1 MSDVHEAADAAWRP
15 RANPWLI
22 SVVVTLAAFM
32 EILDTTIVNVSL
44 PYIAGS
50 LSSSYD
56 QATWTLTSYLVANGI
71 VLPISAWIG
80 RVIGRKRYFLICIV
94 MFTVCSFLCGSAVSL
109 GELVVFRLMQ
119 GFFGGGLQPNQQA
132 IVLDVMPPAL
142 RGRAFGVVAIAVVFA
157 PIIGPTLG
165 GWITD
170 SYSWRWVF
178 FINVPVGI
186 VTFILVNR
194 LVEDPPWVLRA
205 RTRDRRVD
213 LPGLLLIALAIGAMQ
228 VMLDRG
234 EDADWFSSPEIRLLA
249 FGAAIGWVGAIFW
262 LTEAKRPIVNL
273 HVFNDRNFSVGCLMV
288 VALFGTLYSSGV
300 LIPQL
305 AQVHLGYTALLAG
318 LVLSPG
324 ALVVLA
330 LIPIVTRVLMPR
342 VQTRLIIAVG
352 FVVLGFGLLYAS
364 TLAPNLDF
372 RTLVL
377 MRMAQSAGLGFLF
390 VPISTSAYVTLPR
403 SLNADASALYVLVR
417 NVAGSAAISL
427 STAAVVS
434 RTQVNMAYLA
444 ASGHLSPASPVY
456 RDTLAQVSGALAALG
471 RAPAEI
477 GAEAMGWL
485 YQTLNT
491 QAAFLAYSNV
501 FIACAVIAFGVVP
514 FTFLLSGKRAGP
526 GGGGH

>member
-1 MSDVHEAADAAWRP
+1 MSDAHEAADAAWRP
-15 RANPWLI
+15 RHNPWLI
-22 SVVVTLAAFM
+22 TVVVTLAAFM

-80 RVIGRKRYFLICIV
+80 RVIGRKRYFLLCII
-94 MFTVCSFLCGSAVSL
+94 MFSVCSFLCGSAVSL

-178 FINVPVGI
+178 FINIPVGI
-186 VTFILVNR
+186 VTFFLVNR
-194 LVEDPPWVLRA
+194 LVEDPPWVLRERA
-205 RTRDRRVD
+205 RDRRVD
-213 LPGLLLIALAIGAMQ
+213 LPGLLLIALGIGAAQ
-228 VMLDRG
+228 VMFDRG
-234 EDADWFSSPEIRLLA
+234 EDADWFGSPTIRLLA
-249 FGAAIGWVGAIFW
+249 FAAALGWVGAIFW
-262 LTEAKRPIVNL
+262 LTEARRPIVRL
-273 HVFNDRNFSVGCLMV
+273 SVFGDRNFAVGCLMV

-305 AQVHLGYTALLAG
+305 VQLHLGYTALLAG
-318 LVLSPG
+318 LVLTPG
-324 ALVVLA
+324 ALVIL
-330 LIPIVTRVLMPR
+330 LFIPIVTRVLMPR
-342 VQTRLIIAVG
+342 VQARLIIATG
-352 FVVLGFGLLYAS
+352 FIILGFGLLYAS
-364 TLAPNLDF
+364 YLTPDLDF

-377 MRMAQSAGLGFLF
+377 MRMAQTAGLGFLF
-390 VPISTSAYVTLPR
+390 VPISTSAYLTLPR
-403 SLNADASALYVLVR
+403 NLNTDASALYVLVR
-417 NVAGSAAISL
+417 NFSGSAAISL
-427 STAAVVS
+427 STAAVVE
-434 RTQVNMAYLA
+434 RTQINMAYLVG
-444 ASGHLSPASPVY
+444 SGHLSPASPAF
-456 RDTLAQVSGALAALG
+456 RATFAQVSAALAGLG
-471 RAPAEI
+471 RGSAQI
-477 GAEAMGWL
+477 SAEAMGWL

-491 QAAFLAYSNV
+491 QAAFLAYHDV
-501 FIACAVIAFGVVP
+501 FIGCAVIAFGVVP
-514 FTFLLSGKRAGP
+514 FTFLFSPARAGA